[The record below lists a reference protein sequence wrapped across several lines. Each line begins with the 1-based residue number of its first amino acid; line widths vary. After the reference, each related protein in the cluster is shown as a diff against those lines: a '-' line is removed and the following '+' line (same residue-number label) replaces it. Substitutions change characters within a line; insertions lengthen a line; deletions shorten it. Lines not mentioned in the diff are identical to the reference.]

1 MQLLLADPRVEV
13 NYSDCNGDTPLHCVS
28 LYYSRANMMQLLLAD
43 PRVDVNYKNDDSQTP
58 LMMALVGRYRPHLV
72 EKHISHPYLVE
83 EHISTLRPL
92 LDHPTVDFDTTD
104 MEGRGLKELAR

>member
-1 MQLLLADPRVEV
+1 
-13 NYSDCNGDTPLHCVS
+13 
-28 LYYSRANMMQLLLAD
+28 MMQLLLAD

-72 EKHISHPYLVE
+72 EKHISHPYFVE

-104 MEGRGLKELAR
+104 MEGRGLKELARW